1 MSFPREQYEGIMAE
15 AMAIVKDRCERGRND
30 AMPFPDRYIH
40 GYGDKIQECFERVQR
55 VIGAYRR
62 GRVDDVRA
70 DAIDLVNE
78 AALLVLLIDLDAKP
92 TTSAAPRPDASLS
105 GASPTPAP
113 QQAGP

>member
-1 MSFPREQYEGIMAE
+1 MSFPLERYESIMSE
-15 AMAIVKDRCERGRND
+15 AQAIVKDRCERGRND

-40 GYGDKIQECFERVQR
+40 GYGDKVQECYERVQR

-78 AALLVLLIDLDAKP
+78 AALLVLLIDLAQAS
-92 TTSAAPRPDASLS
+92 TAGVGVAPLAGS
-105 GASPTPAP
+105 GSSPSPTV
-113 QQAGP
+113 